1 MEEHLE
7 GSTAHTTANFS
18 KANFYY
24 DGSNNFDADYYGNIE
39 YDGGSCKAWGVS
51 DSNPTMPYSGAC
63 TTGRTLKG
71 FSKDLT
77 GEPMYDIYNLYYG

>member
-39 YDGGSCKAWGVS
+39 
-51 DSNPTMPYSGAC
+51 
-63 TTGRTLKG
+63 
-71 FSKDLT
+71 
-77 GEPMYDIYNLYYG
+77 